1 MQRNSQL
8 SAKPLPKQNFDFI
21 WMMLLAVIQSL
32 SGNMLRLQGF
42 LRTGEELLPMS
53 PESKRTLLQ
62 KYAEQHANLSARQ
75 VRSLTSRQLRMLKT
89 YSMHAF
95 LFAKLF
101 GKQMSQ
107 PCQMKV
113 RSDVLRHLMTKCI
126 PRIRI
131 SPIRM
136 PESPVKPA
144 WQLRG
149 FVVYDSSG
157 FIYNG
162 MYHDWAQYHYHIK
175 AITSHSKQH
184 LIALMHSDG
193 NVWIGKIGDPDNLFC
208 LIHSSEKEGEKA
220 TAIAFHPFREF
231 IAVATMAQIK
241 VYKFSSSLNL
251 KRELHFTVSFYES
264 GSFCPKPRY
273 SADTLDWNS
282 DGTLLTASSS
292 GNLSMVYF
300 LNPETIKVIV
310 DLFHCGTKF
319 GVIREDMSPSCS
331 CFSVDRN
338 LVMTGYRNG
347 TLVTRRV
354 EKTAK
359 DGLCMMGLKR
369 MNQILP
375 GKIDNIVSYP
385 YNPSVFAIGVSCR
398 WSHSS
403 VLIVLVD
410 HDGSVTIIATIPD
423 AKIPHFHGDWL
434 LVSSGKR
441 ILFHHMNS
449 RNIPC
454 LVTEFH
460 LPDNG
465 TMRVEIDAFC
475 VKTSPNGKVMLYYAH
490 DGKSNLC
497 TAEITLS

>member
-1 MQRNSQL
+1 
-8 SAKPLPKQNFDFI
+8 
-21 WMMLLAVIQSL
+21 MMLLGTSQLL
-32 SGNMLRLQGF
+32 SDGMLCQQGL
-42 LRTGEELLPMS
+42 LRRGEKLLPMS
-53 PESKRTLLQ
+53 QESERSLWE
-62 KYAEQHANLSARQ
+62 KYAEPTANLTQRQRRKLMLFRLRAFLLARLLGKQSWQHAGII
-75 VRSLTSRQLRMLKT
+75 V
-89 YSMHAF
+89 
-95 LFAKLF
+95 
-101 GKQMSQ
+101 Q
-107 PCQMKV
+107 P
-113 RSDVLRHLMTKCI
+113 DVLRHLMTMDI

-136 PESPVKPA
+136 PESPVKQA

-149 FVVYDSSG
+149 SVVYDSSG
-157 FIYNG
+157 FVYNG
-162 MYHDWAQYHYHIK
+162 MYHDWSQYHYDIK
-175 AITSHSKQH
+175 AITSHSNQS

-220 TAIAFHPFREF
+220 TAIAFHPFSEF
-231 IAVATMAQIK
+231 IAVATPVKIK
-241 VYKFSSSLNL
+241 VYKLSPSSL

-292 GNLSMVYF
+292 SDLSMVYF
-300 LNPETIKVIV
+300 LNPVTIKVIG

-319 GVIREDMSPSCS
+319 GVIQEDMSPSCS
-331 CFSVDRN
+331 CFSVGGN
-338 LVMTGYRNG
+338 LVMTGYPNG
-347 TLVTRRV
+347 TLETRRV
-354 EKTAK
+354 EKTPK
-359 DGLCMMGLKR
+359 DGLCMMGLQR

-410 HDGSVTIIATIPD
+410 HDGSVTIIATIQD